1 MRSNDGPPES
11 VGDLLNRY
19 SVGMIAKSN
28 LRTLGVRLS
37 EVNHIRLE
45 MIAAHYGVPK
55 GTFARDLL
63 DAALTEA
70 MSSLHFDSPDEEA
83 EFDARLDER
92 MTELHSEEVYIHK
105 KEERSGRGATG

>member
-1 MRSNDGPPES
+1 
-11 VGDLLNRY
+11 
-19 SVGMIAKSN
+19 MIAKSN
-28 LRTLGVRLS
+28 LRPWGLS

-83 EFDARLDER
+83 EFDARLDK
-92 MTELHSEEVYIHK
+92 S
-105 KEERSGRGATG
+105 